1 MPTMCRSPVHSAANA
16 ATCVTCKPQQFES
29 AVDLCADLTKSVHVC
44 VAKPIWIGD
53 LEFEISLGF
62 GAWDLGFPGPCSDC
76 SIASHLPFA
85 SVAPGQPR
93 LQNGPGD
100 CLPFA

>member
-16 ATCVTCKPQQFES
+16 ATLCDSCKSQP
-29 AVDLCADLTKSVHVC
+29 CAAGVLETSSV
-44 VAKPIWIGD
+44 AFR
-53 LEFEISLGF
+53 FEIWNLRFLWALELGI
-62 GAWDLGFPGPCSDC
+62 WDLGFPGPRPEFSR
-76 SIASHLPFA
+76 SFQTSHACVFTA
-85 SVAPGQPR
+85 QHR